1 MEVKCE
7 KLSNRFKYVCCNNHR
22 TASLFFERRE
32 NAHITVFFSVKFLL
46 SVKPVL
52 GGQPRDL
59 GWCPLNRCVIQVSLY
74 FDYTLVPC
82 CLL

>member
-1 MEVKCE
+1 MKNCQIDSSMFVTTITVPPAC
-7 KLSNRFKYVCCNNHR
+7 
-22 TASLFFERRE
+22 FFERRE
-32 NAHITVFFSVKFLL
+32 NAHITVFFPVKFLL

>member
-1 MEVKCE
+1 MKNCQTDSSMFVATITVPPAC
-7 KLSNRFKYVCCNNHR
+7 V
-22 TASLFFERRE
+22 FERRE
-32 NAHITVFFSVKFLL
+32 NAHITDFFSVKFLL

-52 GGQPRDL
+52 GEQPREL

-82 CLL
+82 CLP

>member
-22 TASLFFERRE
+22 TANLFLSAGKM
-32 NAHITVFFSVKFLL
+32 NISPFFICVKFLL

-52 GGQPRDL
+52 GGQLRDL
-59 GWCPLNRCVIQVSLY
+59 GLCPLNRCVIQVSLY